1 MSNDAS
7 QPLYQQIYQ
16 DLVAGI
22 RAGTWKDGDRLPSEK
37 ELADQYHVSRITS
50 KKALEML
57 STAGCIQ
64 RIPGKGS
71 FVQQGASTA
80 GTLPG
85 EPATSAARSGDRNRP
100 LLIGLIMPDFDAT
113 YGIGLL
119 AGVEKACAEQ
129 GIFLI
134 LRRSYGDQKMEERSI
149 EEVMLLGVDGILIMP
164 VHGEHYAPKILR
176 LILEG
181 FPLVFV
187 DRRLRGLNAPFV
199 GTDNLEAARHATDY
213 LLNAGHRCI
222 SFLSPSCDHNTAIED
237 RTEGFVKSHAAH
249 GIAIDETLWLS
260 NLTAT
265 LPGLSTPEVIQQD
278 VQAIQDLIRNRQEIT
293 CLFAAEYNIALL
305 AASAVRS
312 LGLRIPE
319 DISLVCFDSPG
330 NFMHDHAFTHLRQR
344 EAYMGETAVGLLL
357 RQIRRESGPTESILL
372 EADLI
377 LGSSTGSQPGSRMN
391 PAIGS

>member
-16 DLVAGI
+16 DLIAGI
-22 RAGTWKDGDRLPSEK
+22 RTGTWKDGDRLPSEK

-71 FVQQGASTA
+71 FVQQGASLA
-80 GTLPG
+80 NALSG
-85 EPATSAARSGDRNRP
+85 ESGASATRPGDRNRP

-119 AGVEKACAEQ
+119 SGVEKACAEQ

-199 GTDNLEAARHATDY
+199 GTDNLEAARRATDY
-213 LLNAGHRCI
+213 LLDAGHRCI
-222 SFLSPSCDHNTAIED
+222 SLLSPSCDHNTAIED

-249 GIAIDETLWLS
+249 GIAIDESLWLT

-265 LPGLSTPEVIQQD
+265 LPGLSTPDGIQRD
-278 VQAIQDLIRNRQEIT
+278 IDAIQELVRGRKEIT

-319 DISLVCFDSPG
+319 DIALVCFDSPG

-344 EAYMGETAVGLLL
+344 ETYMGETAVGLLL
-357 RQIRRESGPTESILL
+357 RQIRREPGPSESILL
-372 EADLI
+372 EADLV
-377 LGSSTGSQPGSRMN
+377 LGSSTENQPAETS
-391 PAIGS
+391 PA

>member
-1 MSNDAS
+1 MSNDAG

-16 DLVAGI
+16 DLSTGI
-22 RAGTWKDGDRLPSEK
+22 RAGTWKEGDRLPSEA
-37 ELADQYHVSRITS
+37 ELAEQYGVSRITS

-71 FVQQGASTA
+71 FVQHGAAAGMLADDTA
-80 GTLPG
+80 TPQARPG
-85 EPATSAARSGDRNRP
+85 NSAARPGDKSRP
-100 LLIGLIMPDFDAT
+100 LLIGLIMPDFDGT

-129 GIFLI
+129 GILLI

-149 EEVMLLGVDGILIMP
+149 EEVMQLGVDGILIMP

-199 GTDNLEAARHATDY
+199 GTDNLEASRRATDY
-213 LLNAGHRCI
+213 LLDAGHRCI

-249 GIAIDETLWLS
+249 GIAIDESVWLS

-265 LPGLSTPEVIQQD
+265 LPGRSTAEGIRHD
-278 VQAIQDLIRNRQEIT
+278 IRSIQDLVRSRKEIT

-330 NFMHDHAFTHLRQR
+330 NFMGEHAFTHLRQR
-344 EAYMGETAVGLLL
+344 ETFMGETAVGLLL
-357 RQIRRESGPTESILL
+357 RQIRHESGPTESILL
-372 EADLI
+372 EADLV
-377 LGSSTGSQPGSRMN
+377 LGSSTASRPN
-391 PAIGS
+391 PAT

>member
-1 MSNDAS
+1 MTNDVS

-16 DLVAGI
+16 DLLSGI
-22 RAGTWKDGDRLPSEK
+22 RAGTWKEGDRLPSEK
-37 ELADQYHVSRITS
+37 ELADQYGVSRITS

-71 FVQQGASTA
+71 FVQQ
-80 GTLPG
+80 
-85 EPATSAARSGDRNRP
+85 ATSAGMAAVDGTTLSGRGSDRSRP

-134 LRRSYGDQKMEERSI
+134 LRRSYGDQTMEERSI

-199 GTDNLEAARHATDY
+199 GTDNLEAARRATDY
-213 LLNAGHRCI
+213 LLDAGHRCI

-249 GIAIDETLWLS
+249 GIAIDESLWLS

-265 LPGLSTPEVIQQD
+265 LPGRSTEEGIAHD
-278 VQAIQDLIRNRQEIT
+278 IRAIQDLIGTHKEIT

-305 AASAVRS
+305 ASSAVRS

-344 EAYMGETAVGLLL
+344 ETYMGETAVDLLL
-357 RQIRRESGPTESILL
+357 RQIRREPGPTESILL
-372 EADLI
+372 EADLV
-377 LGSSTGSQPGSRMN
+377 LGSSTQARPGK
-391 PAIGS
+391 PA